1 MAEERKLPTAEN
13 FFMNHPLY
21 EEISYT
27 QDDTDELL
35 EMLFTDRLNDVHCP
49 DCKNSSLFSL
59 NKQLSNGFYP
69 NWFKERNSYYKRVF
83 TCLRNEEHTL
93 TFFFRIDNFKVQK
106 VGQYPSMADL
116 NTYDVKKYAPVLGK
130 QQYSDLRKAIGL
142 VAHGI
147 GIGSFVYLRR
157 IFEDLVEGAKEHAEK
172 QGALDID
179 VYKSCRMA
187 EKIQMLDKFLPPF
200 LVEHRKL
207 YGILSKGIHELTEDE
222 CLKSF
227 DVVKIGIEIILDE
240 HLEQKSKQAKI
251 DAASKAINKL
261 QH

>member
-13 FFMNHPLY
+13 FYMNHPLY
-21 EEISYT
+21 EEIPYT
-27 QDDTDELL
+27 QDDTDELS
-35 EMLFTDRLNDVHCP
+35 EMLLTARLNDVHCP
-49 DCKNSSLFSL
+49 ECKNSSLFQINPSA
-59 NKQLSNGFYP
+59 SNGFYP
-69 NWFKERNSYYKRVF
+69 HWYEGNNSYFKRAFV
-83 TCLRNEEHTL
+83 CLRNKDHTL
-93 TFFFRIDNFKVQK
+93 NFFFRVNDFKVQK

-116 NTYDVKKYAPVLGK
+116 NTYDVKKYAEVLDK
-130 QQYSDLRKAIGL
+130 QQYSDLRKSIGL
-142 VAHGI
+142 VSHGI

-172 QGALDID
+172 QGVLDID

-227 DVVKIGIEIILDE
+227 DVVKLGIEIILDE